1 MKRVLALAATLLLAG
16 CGIVPAP
23 DTALPTATAP
33 ASEVQRGMVL
43 PTWERHGY
51 RDPDTVPALH
61 ELAALGAGW
70 VQLVPTWY
78 QSGRTSSALRP
89 TDGTVADGELRM
101 VVEAA
106 HAAGLRVLLKP
117 HVDVADGTDR
127 ALIDPSDRA
136 AWFRSYRAFITD
148 YARLASEL
156 GVEQFAVGTELEA
169 LSGDRVRWLDVVAAV
184 RTVYRGEL
192 VYAANHTEYQTV
204 SFWDAVDLIGI
215 DVYWS
220 LAPSPTTDVELLERA
235 LAVRRDELEALAA
248 RYHRRILFTEAG
260 FPSQRGAATAPWDG
274 LQSTVPAQ
282 DEQAA
287 AYEALLA
294 TFTGQPWWA
303 GVFWWTWTVAH
314 RHDVDTPQALDH
326 SVRGKLAA
334 DVLMHWWA
342 TGLGATA
349 GATVGR

>member
-1 MKRVLALAATLLLAG
+1 
-16 CGIVPAP
+16 
-23 DTALPTATAP
+23 
-33 ASEVQRGMVL
+33 MVL

-61 ELAALGAGW
+61 ELAALGANW

-78 QSGRTSSALRP
+78 QPTRTSNALQP
-89 TDGTVADGELRM
+89 TGATVADEELRA

-106 HAAGLRVLLKP
+106 HDAGLQVLLKP
-117 HVDVADGTDR
+117 HVDVTDGTDR
-127 ALIDPSDRA
+127 ALIDPADRE

-156 GVEQFAVGTELEA
+156 GVEQFSVGTELEA
-169 LSGDRVRWLDVVAAV
+169 LSPDRARWLEVVAAV
-184 RTVYRGEL
+184 RDVYGGQL

-204 SFWDAVDLIGI
+204 SFWDAVDLIGV
-215 DVYWS
+215 DAYWS
-220 LAPSPTTDVELLERA
+220 LASAPTADVDRLKRA
-235 LAVRRDELEALAA
+235 FAARRDELEALAT
-248 RYHRRILFTEAG
+248 RLHRRILFTEAG
-260 FPSQRGAATAPWDG
+260 SPSRRGGVTAPWAAHHG
-274 LQSTVPAQ
+274 TVAAQ

-287 AYEALLA
+287 AYTALLS

-314 RHDVDTPQALDH
+314 QYDVDTPEAFDH
-326 SVRGKLAA
+326 SVRGKRAA
-334 DVLMHWWA
+334 DVLRQWWA

-349 GATVGR
+349 GDPVGGKKR